1 MKMTAPE
8 LLKIETRLARFV
20 DRLLVAYGYAAGTA
34 EYTHHFENNIKFYRQ
49 FGWPEG
55 AMK

>member
-1 MKMTAPE
+1 MTAPE
-8 LLKIETRLARFV
+8 LLKIEMRLARFV

-34 EYTHHFENNIKFYRQ
+34 EYAHHFENNIKFYRQ